1 MDLNNLE
8 TLFEKIAK
16 EKVEPCNFLNT
27 IQIELENK
35 DFSSFVQEIERIL
48 EKYLDDGA
56 FSDNLLYVVMQS
68 KSCTLNDK
76 ISVIINYLF
85 YYVKIQSRID
95 FIESYGIQQESIMEG
110 IEGAMDIF
118 DSSIARQES
127 KINDLMPQSITVIGI
142 FVSILA
148 VLLGGFS
155 LISIMSSIVTISLP
169 RLIGILTFTGQV
181 LFNIVFFMMFLLSR
195 ISNKPIHTVCPK
207 FTTLKEFEDITT
219 EEKNKQCMRCLHNQ
233 FCRSPSK
240 MFRKF
245 PQVVIVNILLFM
257 IELVLLSGVFVNI
270 VIKHQLIISQI
281 EFFISAIVLPI
292 VGFALLVILIFTNFG
307 YNYYNDYVTLYP
319 SLKRYGKNLLK
330 NKEKFID
337 MNNAKMKNIILS
349 EFVKFNPKTTCSKEK
364 STFMMNIAKMKGIV
378 LSKFAIFKSKV
389 TQQGQQQEQ
398 QQQELPDDNI
408 YSVEQVVEEV
418 IEGLIAEEEM
428 KQIKK
433 TLRLRIRAYIVIAAL
448 LIVVVVASLMLLY
461 NSIDSVNL
469 LNNLAEELNALT

>member
-1 MDLNNLE
+1 MGQKSLEVLFTKIADEPIEDISVPEFCDTIQTELNDIGLE
-8 TLFEKIAK
+8 LTIREIEKILKNEIYNLMFNNKILFVVERSK
-16 EKVEPCNFLNT
+16 EH
-27 IQIELENK
+27 
-35 DFSSFVQEIERIL
+35 
-48 EKYLDDGA
+48 LDPNEMV
-56 FSDNLLYVVMQS
+56 SLV
-68 KSCTLNDK
+68 
-76 ISVIINYLF
+76 INYLF
-85 YYVKIQSRID
+85 YHTQIQPRINLL
-95 FIESYGIQQESIMEG
+95 ESYGTQQGECIDEMTSI
-110 IEGAMDIF
+110 IEEF
-118 DSSIARQES
+118 DSSIASQES

-245 PQVVIVNILLFM
+245 PQVVIVNMLLFM
-257 IELVLLSGVFVNI
+257 IELVLLSGMFVNI
-270 VIKHQLIISQI
+270 VIKHQLITSQI

-364 STFMMNIAKMKGIV
+364 FIDMNNAKMKGIV

-389 TQQGQQQEQ
+389 TQQGQ

-433 TLRLRIRAYIVIAAL
+433 TRRLRIRAYIVIAAL

-469 LNNLAEELNALT
+469 LNSLAEELSALT